1 MEILGEKKI
10 PKHKLWVEILSVS
23 LVPLVSTV
31 ADPHVPSWLF
41 LYSLY
46 CISLRDCCFVTF
58 CTIVL
63 AGFVLH
69 TVLKKKKIPHYSLPF
84 FFFFILIPS
93 RTNSTQRPLIQL
105 FVIRLRSNIDCL
117 FTALSTVSPRWHD
130 VCRGAV
136 ALVMV
141 TVPALHWGSLRR
153 TFVNIQD
160 LSGGGQ

>member
-141 TVPALHWGSLRR
+141 TVPALH
-153 TFVNIQD
+153 
-160 LSGGGQ
+160 